1 MGVSG
6 IRLCNN
12 ECLHRIPLYGSY
24 EYLTSC
30 HYTKVFAGKLIHSH
44 RIVVPFGYIFAQ

>member
-6 IRLCNN
+6 TRLCNN

-30 HYTKVFAGKLIHSH
+30 HYTKVFAGKFTVTELLFLLGTFLS
-44 RIVVPFGYIFAQ
+44 